1 MTPRALRKG
10 VVRMA
15 AKRIEMWLGARFWDD
30 HTSRETEDDLLLGLG
45 ISLDERSK
53 VLKRSGSRVLVS
65 MNQLCIAELTSD
77 ADYYATGFGYGDDAE
92 IRGLISSAKAT
103 VRGLAKLGFVHPVDR
118 GDIDEYDKA

>member
-15 AKRIEMWLGARFWDD
+15 AERIGMWLGARFWDD
-30 HTSRETEDDLLLGLG
+30 HISRETEDELLMSLG

-53 VLKRSGSRVLVS
+53 EIKRSGTRVFVS
-65 MNQLCIAELTSD
+65 MNQLCIAELASD
-77 ADYYATGFGYGDDAE
+77 ADYYATGFGYGDDAD

-103 VRGLAKLGFVHPVDR
+103 VRALAKIGFVHPVDR
-118 GDIDEYDKA
+118 GDLSQYTKD